1 MFNKVYQIGSRKYH
15 IIKSSKHIC
24 RPEFAFS
31 IILESVRVAVFC
43 FCVLYR
49 MQTKEPIGLGM
60 RLHLPQTDTYDC
72 LSVKLS
78 TIISIFGHLGC
89 VLGSVTHQKFKECF
103 WIVEAWSWSLVHQAK
118 ARLAGP
124 NFGWPHC
131 PVWED
136 ITDRGILTS
145 QNCSKAFHRNYVIHE
160 GFLAVWQSVCTTN
173 IFHLLIKQYCW
184 GTYSTKYISLQSC
197 ISVEVTVRP

>member
-1 MFNKVYQIGSRKYH
+1 MGPQGSWEYWWVRKGKECRLSDGFQKRSSHWYQPVKCSTMCIRLAVENT
-15 IIKSSKHIC
+15 ISSKHIC

-31 IILESVRVAVFC
+31 IIPESVRVAVFC

-118 ARLAGP
+118 ARLAGRTLVDLTALS
-124 NFGWPHC
+124 G
-131 PVWED
+131 
-136 ITDRGILTS
+136 GILLT
-145 QNCSKAFHRNYVIHE
+145 E
-160 GFLAVWQSVCTTN
+160 GF
-173 IFHLLIKQYCW
+173 
-184 GTYSTKYISLQSC
+184 
-197 ISVEVTVRP
+197 

>member
-15 IIKSSKHIC
+15 IIC

-31 IILESVRVAVFC
+31 IIPESVRVAVAVFC

-49 MQTKEPIGLGM
+49 MQTKEPGNEATFT
-60 RLHLPQTDTYDC
+60 TDWTYDC

-78 TIISIFGHLGC
+78 TIISIIFGHLGC
-89 VLGSVTHQKFKECF
+89 MLGSVTHQKFKECF

-118 ARLAGP
+118 AWLAGP
-124 NFGWPHC
+124 IFGWPHC
-131 PVWED
+131 PVWGD

-184 GTYSTKYISLQSC
+184 GTYSTKYISLQGC